1 VNIIFRHWLAK
12 CKKRI
17 DRRLDKTRD
26 TITFQPCL
34 TASNIHYAISNKTQA
49 IACGG
54 IGLFQ
59 ALARRLGLI
68 RTIDNRLHLFK
79 FHMPYHESDH
89 VLNIAY
95 NALCGGTCLQDI
107 ELRRNDEAFLDA
119 LGTRRIPDPT
129 TAADFCRRFTKESI
143 ETLIDAINETRLRVW
158 AEQPDSFLDCAFLDA
173 DGTLT
178 ETSGA
183 CKQGMDISYKGVWG
197 YHPLVVSLANT
208 GEVLSLVNRSGNRPS
223 HENAAREIDRS
234 LCLCLRA
241 GFRKVLLRGDT
252 DFSQTEHLDGWNAMS
267 RVRFIFG
274 YNALDNLEEIA
285 ANLPESAWQRLERPA
300 RYAVRTQPR
309 QHPVNVKDRIVR
321 ERGFETLR
329 LKSEEVAE
337 FEYRPVKCS
346 QTYRMVVVRKNI
358 SKEKGEQA
366 LLDDI
371 RYFFYIT
378 NEREWSASEVVFSA
392 NDRCNQENLIAPVEG
407 WCTRVAFA
415 AGDAGE
421 QLGLHGDGGV
431 GLEPEGVV
439 GLVSIGGTGP
449 LAGAAPGA
457 ETVGTASGVPN
468 VPERVRAVAVPDS
481 QDGAKGGVSA
491 LGLESP
497 PADLLPTRQQTPLL
511 IAGRNDVGIRMSR
524 SALTPRAIEQNGEG

>member
-26 TITFQPCL
+26 TITFQPCF

-178 ETSGA
+178 ETTGA
-183 CKQGMDISYKGVWG
+183 CKQGMDISYKGIWG
-197 YHPLVVSLANT
+197 YHPLIVSLANT
-208 GEVLSLVNRSGNRPS
+208 GEVRSLVNRSGNRPS

-234 LCLCLRA
+234 LLLCLCA
-241 GFRKVLLRGDT
+241 GFRRVLLRGDT

-285 ANLPESAWQRLERPA
+285 ANLPESAWRRLERPA
-300 RYAVRTQPR
+300 WYVVWTQMR
-309 QHPVNVKDRIVR
+309 QRPVNVKDRIVR

-337 FEYRPVKCS
+337 FEYQPLKCS
-346 QTYRMVVVRKNI
+346 QTYRMVVIRKNI
-358 SKEKGEQA
+358 TKEKGEQA
-366 LLDDI
+366 LMDEI

-378 NEREWSASEVVFSA
+378 NERKWSASEVVFSA
-392 NDRCNQENLIAPVEG
+392 NDRCHQENMIA
-407 WCTRVAFA
+407 
-415 AGDAGE
+415 
-421 QLGLHGDGGV
+421 QL
-431 GLEPEGVV
+431 
-439 GLVSIGGTGP
+439 
-449 LAGAAPGA
+449 
-457 ETVGTASGVPN
+457 
-468 VPERVRAVAVPDS
+468 
-481 QDGAKGGVSA
+481 KGGVHA
-491 LGLESP
+491 LHSPLATLESNWAYMVMTALAWNLKAWWALSLP
-497 PADLLPTRQQTPLL
+497 EEPGRWQERHRDEKAWALCLEFKTFLNAFVLSPCQILRTGRKVVYRLLGWNPHLSIFFRL
-511 IAGRNDVGIRMSR
+511 VGK
-524 SALTPRAIEQNGEG
+524 LNC